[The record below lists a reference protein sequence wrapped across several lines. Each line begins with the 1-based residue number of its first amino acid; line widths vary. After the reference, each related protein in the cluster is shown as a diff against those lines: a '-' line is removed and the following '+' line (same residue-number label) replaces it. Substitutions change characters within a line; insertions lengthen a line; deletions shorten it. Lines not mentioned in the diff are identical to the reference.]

1 MQVFTKRNHRVSA
14 EQAYLNV
21 IDLGILAE
29 AHLEGA
35 YHFKDND
42 KLER

>member
-1 MQVFTKRNHRVSA
+1 MRA
-14 EQAYLNV
+14 GQAHQHNV

>member
-1 MQVFTKRNHRVSA
+1 MRA
-14 EQAYLNV
+14 GQAHQHNNV
-21 IDLGILAE
+21 IDLGILVE
-29 AHLEGA
+29 AHLEGS